1 MRDQRT
7 ITQMF
12 DDISSH
18 YDPLNHLLSFGI
30 DKSWRRRTSKQVSK
44 QHPSAILD
52 VATGTADLAIRLA
65 SDNPQAQITGI
76 DLSEKMLHIGEE
88 KVASRNLGGRI
99 RLCLGDA
106 THLPYPDDSF
116 DAVTVAFGV
125 RNFSDLEAGLR
136 EMERVCRPSGQ
147 VFVLEFSHPR
157 NALMRW
163 AYRCYS
169 RGFIPLVGRLV
180 SKHPTAY
187 QYLPSSAEAFPD
199 GETFLSHMKAAGLNA
214 LKAQTLP
221 GGIATL
227 YYGTVQ
233 KKGQPS

>member
-1 MRDQRT
+1 MSDQRT

-18 YDPLNHLLSFGI
+18 YDPLNHLFSFGI
-30 DKSWRRRTSKQVSK
+30 DKSWRKRISKLVSK
-44 QHPSAILD
+44 HHPIAILD

-65 SDNPQAQITGI
+65 TDNPQAQITGV
-76 DLSEKMLHIGEE
+76 DLSEKMLAIGKK
-88 KVASRNLGGRI
+88 KVVDRDLSDRI
-99 RLCLGDA
+99 HLNISDA
-106 THLPYPDDSF
+106 TCLPYPDNSF

-125 RNFSDLEAGLR
+125 RNFSDLKAGLR
-136 EMERVCRPSGQ
+136 EMERVCRSSGQ
-147 VFVLEFSHPR
+147 VFILEFSHPR
-157 NALMRW
+157 NAMMRW
-163 AYRCYS
+163 AYCCYS
-169 RGFIPLVGRLV
+169 KWVIPRLGRLV

-187 QYLPSSAEAFPD
+187 QYLPSSAAAFPD
-199 GETFLSHMKAAGLNA
+199 GEEFLSHMKAAGLNS
-214 LKAQTLP
+214 LKAKTLS